1 MNKVLTGILAS
12 IAVLISVPAYAGGI
26 DCRSGVDHKHPAC
39 YAFNHVGH
47 RHWNHQHHHHHHRHH
62 GGLNS
67 TEKVIIGAIIGGV
80 VVDAIHRNR
89 PAPEPTV
96 VYAPPLP
103 PQPYPAPA
111 QTCITREVT
120 DRYGRVI
127 STERTC
133 Y

>member
-1 MNKVLTGILAS
+1 MKKVLTGIIAS
-12 IAVLISVPAYAGGI
+12 LAVLIAVPAVAGGI

-39 YAFNHVGH
+39 YAYGNVGH
-47 RHWNHQHHHHHHRHH
+47 RHWNHHNHHRHH

-67 TEKVIIGAIIGGV
+67 TERVIIGAVIGGI

-89 PAPEPTV
+89 TTEPGV
-96 VYAPPLP
+96 VYSPPLP

>member
-1 MNKVLTGILAS
+1 MKKVLTSIVIGLAALTA
-12 IAVLISVPAYAGGI
+12 IPAQAQHW
-26 DCRSGVDHKHPAC
+26 DNRRGVDHGGLQHPGS
-39 YAFNHVGH
+39 YREVQWQ
-47 RHWNHQHHHHHHRHH
+47 RHIHNHHRH

-89 PAPEPTV
+89 PAPEPVV

-111 QTCITREVT
+111 QTCTTREVF
-120 DRYGRVI
+120 DRYGRLI